1 MRMRTRMR
9 MSECQDAR
17 MPVPKMLPLLSQ
29 APRQKFPSSS
39 ICKDKL
45 GVRGPASGAWSLGS
59 NFNNSQVQWS
69 VLPTANVLVAP
80 GPATRSCEMKSK
92 PSFHHF
98 IWHFLHF
105 FFFSALSLHLL
116 FIYFFSF
123 LSCNILLANTHFPL
137 FALSPLPLPLS
148 QCVRVC
154 ANFAFTLG
162 KDFCSE
168 WKASE
173 SKKFYL
179 HSFLFL
185 KLLLWKSPPPRPA
198 SETASLQFAQTSLKI
213 YMYVRAY
220 VRASYVLRVYAARQK
235 LPQTGENCSML
246 LSARLE
252 NFLHLPAKTRENGK
266 FL

>member
-1 MRMRTRMR
+1 MQRTLRMRTRMR

-116 FIYFFSF
+116 FI
-123 LSCNILLANTHFPL
+123 
-137 FALSPLPLPLS
+137 
-148 QCVRVC
+148 
-154 ANFAFTLG
+154 
-162 KDFCSE
+162 
-168 WKASE
+168 
-173 SKKFYL
+173 
-179 HSFLFL
+179 FLFL
-185 KLLLWKSPPPRPA
+185 FYPATSFWPTRISPY
-198 SETASLQFAQTSLKI
+198 SLIRHCHCHFLNVWEC
-213 YMYVRAY
+213 VR
-220 VRASYVLRVYAARQK
+220 
-235 LPQTGENCSML
+235 T
-246 LSARLE
+246 
-252 NFLHLPAKTRENGK
+252 LHLPLARTFAASGKPAKAKSFICTVFFFLNFCCENHLPPPGVRNCQLAICSNKSKNIYVCTCLCTR
-266 FL
+266 

>member
-98 IWHFLHF
+98 IWHFLHI

-116 FIYFFSF
+116 FIFFFFFILQHPFGQHAFPPIRSFATATATFSMCESVCELCIYPWQGLLQRVESQRKQKVLFAQFSF
-123 LSCNILLANTHFPL
+123 S
-137 FALSPLPLPLS
+137 
-148 QCVRVC
+148 
-154 ANFAFTLG
+154 
-162 KDFCSE
+162 
-168 WKASE
+168 
-173 SKKFYL
+173 
-179 HSFLFL
+179 
-185 KLLLWKSPPPRPA
+185 
-198 SETASLQFAQTSLKI
+198 
-213 YMYVRAY
+213 
-220 VRASYVLRVYAARQK
+220 
-235 LPQTGENCSML
+235 
-246 LSARLE
+246 
-252 NFLHLPAKTRENGK
+252 
-266 FL
+266 